1 MYAYKANSTLRKIKK
16 AVGRKRINNKNI
28 RSDTEKI
35 KEKNIISKEDI
46 KKMRNYVALELKLL
60 ILEDEDVLTAS
71 ADFTEAETGD
81 NGVWFPGQAPS
92 GKEGN
97 WQ

>member
-1 MYAYKANSTLRKIKK
+1 MKK
-16 AVGRKRINNKNI
+16 
-28 RSDTEKI
+28 
-35 KEKNIISKEDI
+35 
-46 KKMRNYVALELKLL
+46 YVTLELKLL
-60 ILEDEDVLTAS
+60 VLEDEDVLTAS
-71 ADFTEAETGD
+71 ADFTDSNGD

>member
-1 MYAYKANSTLRKIKK
+1 MKK
-16 AVGRKRINNKNI
+16 
-28 RSDTEKI
+28 
-35 KEKNIISKEDI
+35 
-46 KKMRNYVALELKLL
+46 YVTLELKLL

-71 ADFTEAETGD
+71 ADFTDSTAGD

-97 WQ
+97 WR

>member
-1 MYAYKANSTLRKIKK
+1 MKRKKFYI
-16 AVGRKRINNKNI
+16 
-28 RSDTEKI
+28 
-35 KEKNIISKEDI
+35 KEDI
-46 KKMRNYVALELKLL
+46 KKMRNYVALELKVL

-71 ADFTEAETGD
+71 ADFTDSTQGD
-81 NGVWFPGQAPS
+81 NGVWFPGQAPT

>member
-1 MYAYKANSTLRKIKK
+1 VKTVKK
-16 AVGRKRINNKNI
+16 ETYYIY
-28 RSDTEKI
+28 
-35 KEKNIISKEDI
+35 KEDI
-46 KKMRNYVALELKLL
+46 SMRNYVALELKVL

-71 ADFTEAETGD
+71 ADFMDETTGD

>member
-1 MYAYKANSTLRKIKK
+1 M
-16 AVGRKRINNKNI
+16 KNYE
-28 RSDTEKI
+28 TFK
-35 KEKNIISKEDI
+35 
-46 KKMRNYVALELKLL
+46 LKLL

-71 ADFTEAETGD
+71 ADFTDSKEGD
-81 NGVWFPGQAPS
+81 NGVWFPGTAPS

>member
-1 MYAYKANSTLRKIKK
+1 MLCCPNTTNKHLFVTQRLNRRKNGVSHKK
-16 AVGRKRINNKNI
+16 
-28 RSDTEKI
+28 KI
-35 KEKNIISKEDI
+35 FYIKEDI

-71 ADFTEAETGD
+71 ADFVEAETGD
-81 NGVWFPGQAPS
+81 NGVWFPGQAPA